1 MIPRDIKNQLLKLS
15 KSYPV
20 VALMG
25 PRQAGKTTLARKLF
39 PEKPYVNLEFPDLR
53 LLAELDPR
61 GFLAQYPEGAIL
73 DEIQEVPSLLS
84 YIQGIVDE
92 TQLKGMYILTG
103 SHQLGLHQNISQS
116 LAGRVG
122 LLTLLPFSIT
132 ELRRA
137 AINLDLNEYLLS
149 GFLPRIYD
157 QHLDPVMV
165 YRDYLKT
172 YVERDVRQLIHIKD
186 LSTFQRF
193 LKLCAGRIGS
203 VLNMNNLANEV
214 GVSNHTIK
222 SWLSI
227 LEASFVIYLLP
238 PYFENFSKR
247 VIKSPK
253 LYFYD
258 VGLASYL
265 LDLENIKQID
275 RDPLRGNLIENL
287 VISELYKTR
296 LNQGKDAHLY
306 YYRDVRQNEVDVIY
320 KQGHDLIP
328 IEIKAAATIHP
339 RFLDGL
345 EYFTKLTEGRSPKQY
360 LIYTGKEE
368 MKIHECQILQYKHCD
383 QVFEEESL

>member
-1 MIPRDIKNQLLKLS
+1 
-15 KSYPV
+15 
-20 VALMG
+20 MG

-39 PEKPYVNLEFPDLR
+39 PEKPYINLEFPDIR
-53 LLAELDPR
+53 FLAETDPR
-61 GFLAQYPEGAIL
+61 GFLAKYPEGAIL
-73 DEIQEVPSLLS
+73 DEIQEVPNLLS

-92 TQLKGMYILTG
+92 TSLKGMYILTG

-122 LLTLLPFSIT
+122 LLTLLPLSIAELAQT
-132 ELRRA
+132 E
-137 AINLDLNEYLLS
+137 IDLDLNDYLLS

-157 QHLDPVMV
+157 QHLDPTMV

-203 VLNMNNLANEV
+203 VLNMNNLANEI

-222 SWLSI
+222 NWLSI
-227 LEASFVIYLLP
+227 LEASFIIYLLP

-247 VIKSPK
+247 IIKSPK

-265 LDLENIKQID
+265 LDIENLQQID

-287 VISELYKTR
+287 VVTELYKAR

-306 YYRDVRQNEVDVIY
+306 YYRDVKQKEVDVIY
-320 KQGHDLIP
+320 KQGHELIP
-328 IEIKAAATIHP
+328 IEIKAAATVHP
-339 RFLDGL
+339 RFFDSL
-345 EYFTKLTEGRSPKQY
+345 EYFSKLTEGRSPTQY

-368 MKIHECQILQYKHCD
+368 IKIHDCQILNYKHGY
-383 QVFEEESL
+383 QIFNEEK